1 MLDSL
6 LLGLIGTIVSGF
18 FSMTVSLTIL
28 GCTAV
33 SSLLGIAFKFCYN
46 HKF

>member
-6 LLGLIGTIVSGF
+6 LLGLNGPIVSGF
-18 FSMTVSLTIL
+18 FSMTVSLTIF
-28 GCTAV
+28 GCT
-33 SSLLGIAFKFCYN
+33 AFKFCYN